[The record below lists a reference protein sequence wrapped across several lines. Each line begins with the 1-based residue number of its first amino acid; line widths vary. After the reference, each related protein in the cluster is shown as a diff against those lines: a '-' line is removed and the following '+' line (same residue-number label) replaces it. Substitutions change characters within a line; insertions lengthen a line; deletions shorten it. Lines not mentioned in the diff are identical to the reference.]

1 MTNIIELNN
10 LSVLFP
16 KKAEKV
22 RVGKDELLGE
32 AGLKSQSTQVTVA
45 TTPAIAAVSNATLHI
60 EKGDIYGVI
69 GYSGAGKSTLVRTIN
84 LLQKP
89 TTGQIIVNGETIFD
103 SQAKIEIKGTKLR
116 EFRQKI
122 GMIFQH
128 FNLLS
133 EKTVFANVAFALQ
146 HTQIVDGKG
155 KKRYLTKNE
164 KTDKVN
170 KLLEL
175 VDLVDLAE
183 KYPAQLSGGQKQR
196 VAIARAL
203 ANDPEILI
211 SDEGTSALDPKT
223 TNQILDLLK
232 DLHDRLG
239 LTIVLITHEMQVV
252 KEIANKVAVM
262 QNGQIIE
269 QNSLI
274 DIFASPKAELTQQF
288 IETTSSVNRF
298 IAGLSKTNILKDLA
312 DDEEL
317 IHLDYASSALEDPV
331 ISDITKKFDVT
342 TNIYYGNV
350 ELLQNQPFG
359 SLVFTLQGTTEQRQ
373 AAKLYFAEKHLT
385 FKVLSRQNHSLFTE
399 NKEEI

>member
-1 MTNIIELNN
+1 MTAIIELNN
-10 LSVLFP
+10 LSVQFHQKGRLIT
-16 KKAEKV
+16 AV
-22 RVGKDELLGE
+22 KD
-32 AGLKSQSTQVTVA
+32 
-45 TTPAIAAVSNATLHI
+45 ATLHI

-89 TTGQIIVNGETIFD
+89 TTGQIVVNGEVIFD
-103 SQAKIEIKGTKLR
+103 SENPVQFTGQKLR

-133 EKTVFANVAFALQ
+133 EKTVFENVVFALQ
-146 HTQIVDGKG
+146 HTQTQEENG
-155 KKRYLTKNE
+155 KKRYLTKQE
-164 KTDKVN
+164 KTEKVN
-170 KLLEL
+170 HLLT
-175 VDLVDLAE
+175 LVDLADLAD

-232 DLHDRLG
+232 SLHEKLG
-239 LTIVLITHEMQVV
+239 ITVVLITHEMQVV

-262 QNGQIIE
+262 QNGEIIE

-274 DIFASPKAELTQQF
+274 DIFAQPKEVLTKQF

-298 IAGLSKTNILKDLA
+298 IAGLSKTDLLA
-312 DDEEL
+312 QLEDDEEL
-317 IHLDYASSALEDPV
+317 IHLDYSGTELADPV
-331 ISDITKKFDVT
+331 VSDITKKFDVT
-342 TNIYYGNV
+342 TNIFYGNV
-350 ELLQNQPFG
+350 ELLQGQPFG
-359 SLVFTLQGTTEQRQ
+359 SLVLTIKGTPEHRQ
-373 AAKLYFAEKHLT
+373 AAKAYLAERHLQYE
-385 FKVLSRQNHSLFTE
+385 VLG
-399 NKEEI
+399 KIGKAVK

>member
-1 MTNIIELNN
+1 MANIIELN
-10 LSVLFP
+10 
-16 KKAEKV
+16 K
-22 RVGKDELLGE
+22 
-32 AGLKSQSTQVTVA
+32 VTVEFHQKNKL
-45 TTPAIAAVSNATLHI
+45 ISAVHEATLQI

-89 TTGQIIVNGETIFD
+89 TSGQIIVNGEPIFD
-103 SQAKIEIKGTKLR
+103 SDHSVKFSGGKLR
-116 EFRQKI
+116 NFRQKI

-128 FNLLS
+128 FNLLA

-146 HTQIVDGKG
+146 HTQISDKKSGKL
-155 KKRYLTKNE
+155 RYLTTAE
-164 KTDKVN
+164 KREKVS

-175 VDLVDLAE
+175 VDLTELSE

-274 DIFASPKAELTQQF
+274 DIFADPQEALTKQF

-298 IAGLSKTNILKDLA
+298 IADLSKTNLLQNLA

-317 IHLDYASSALEDPV
+317 IHLDYASSELTDPV
-331 ISDITKKFDVT
+331 VSDITKKFAVT
-342 TNIYYGNV
+342 TNIFYGNV

-359 SLVFTLQGTTEQRQ
+359 SLVLTLKGTLEQRE
-373 AAKLYFAEKHLT
+373 AAKNY
-385 FKVLSRQNHSLFTE
+385 LSERNLKFELLSSL
-399 NKEEI
+399 KKGDAK

>member
-1 MTNIIELNN
+1 MTAIIELNN
-10 LSVLFP
+10 LSVQFHQKGRLVT
-16 KKAEKV
+16 AV
-22 RVGKDELLGE
+22 KD
-32 AGLKSQSTQVTVA
+32 
-45 TTPAIAAVSNATLHI
+45 ATLHI

-89 TTGQIIVNGETIFD
+89 TKGQIVINGEKIFD
-103 SQAKIEIKGTKLR
+103 SENPVKFTGAKLR

-133 EKTVFANVAFALQ
+133 EKTVFNNVAFALQ
-146 HTQIVDGKG
+146 HSQIEDKNG
-155 KKRYLTKNE
+155 KKRYLTKKE
-164 KTDKVN
+164 KTDKVTE
-170 KLLEL
+170 LLKL
-175 VDLVDLAE
+175 VDLEELSD

-232 DLHDRLG
+232 SLHEKLG
-239 LTIVLITHEMQVV
+239 ITV
-252 KEIANKVAVM
+252 ANKVAVM
-262 QNGQIIE
+262 QNGEIIE

-274 DIFASPKAELTQQF
+274 DIFAQPKEALTKQF

-298 IAGLSKTNILKDLA
+298 IASLSRTELLAQLA

-317 IHLDYASSALEDPV
+317 IHLDYSGSELEDPV
-331 ISDITKKFDVT
+331 VSDITKKFDVT
-342 TNIYYGNV
+342 TNIFYGNV
-350 ELLQNQPFG
+350 ELLQGQPFG
-359 SLVFTLQGTTEQRQ
+359 SLVLTLKGSSEHRA
-373 AAKLYFAEKHLT
+373 AAKAYFVERHLK
-385 FKVLSRQNHSLFTE
+385 FEVLGKIERTVD
-399 NKEEI
+399 

>member
-1 MTNIIELNN
+1 MTNIIELNH
-10 LSVLFP
+10 LSVSFAS
-16 KKAEKV
+16 KKSNNK
-22 RVGKDELLGE
+22 KNGE
-32 AGLKSQSTQVTVA
+32 SN
-45 TTPAIAAVSNATLHI
+45 IIHAVEDATLHI

-89 TTGQIIVNGETIFD
+89 TEGQIIINGEIVFD
-103 SQAKIEIKGTKLR
+103 TNHPVHLSGAKLR
-116 EFRQKI
+116 AFRQKI

-128 FNLLS
+128 FNLLA
-133 EKTVFANVAFALQ
+133 EKTVFNNVSFALQ
-146 HTQIVDGKG
+146 HTQIKDGKTG
-155 KKRYLTKNE
+155 KLRYLSATEKKTKVEN
-164 KTDKVN
+164 
-170 KLLEL
+170 LLGLVEL
-175 VDLVDLAE
+175 SELAH
-183 KYPAQLSGGQKQR
+183 KYPSQLSGGQKQR

-262 QNGQIIE
+262 QNGRIIE

-274 DIFASPKAELTQQF
+274 DIFAGPEEELTKQF

-298 IAGLSKTNILKDLA
+298 IAGLPRTKLLQNLA
-312 DDEEL
+312 EDEEL
-317 IHLDYASSALEDPV
+317 IHLDYASSELEDPV
-331 ISDITKKFDVT
+331 ISDITKIFDVT

-350 ELLQNQPFG
+350 ELLQQQPFG
-359 SLVFTLQGTTEQRQ
+359 SLVFTLKGSSEQRA
-373 AAKLYFAEKHLT
+373 AAKQYFNERNLK
-385 FKVLSRQNHSLFTE
+385 FIVLGSV
-399 NKEEI
+399 KEGGEI

>member
-10 LSVLFP
+10 ISVVFP
-16 KKAEKV
+16 RKAEKIKGNV
-22 RVGKDELLGE
+22 
-32 AGLKSQSTQVTVA
+32 QH
-45 TTPAIAAVSNATLHI
+45 TPANASDDQKTTGLAAVSSATLHV
-60 EKGDIYGVI
+60 EKGDIFGVI

-89 TTGQIIVNGETIFD
+89 TTGQIVINGTPVFD
-103 SQAKIEIKGTKLR
+103 SENPVKLSGVQLR
-116 EFRQKI
+116 NFRQKI

-133 EKTVFANVAFALQ
+133 EKTVFNNVVFALQ
-146 HTQIVDGKG
+146 HTQQKDEKTGKI
-155 KKRYLTKNE
+155 RYLTSAE
-164 KTDKVN
+164 KKEKVEH
-170 KLLEL
+170 LLEL
-175 VDLVDLAE
+175 VELTELAQ

-262 QNGQIIE
+262 QNGEIIE
-269 QNSLI
+269 KNSLI
-274 DIFASPKAELTQQF
+274 DIFADPKAPLTKQF

-298 IAGLSKTNILKDLA
+298 IAGLSKTKILQNLA
-312 DDEEL
+312 SDEEL
-317 IHLDYASSALEDPV
+317 IHLDYATSALEDPV

-342 TNIYYGNV
+342 TNIFYGNV
-350 ELLQNQPFG
+350 ELLQQQPFG
-359 SLVFTLQGTTEQRQ
+359 SLVFTLKGSTEQRL
-373 AAKLYFAEKHLT
+373 AAKRYFEEKQLK
-385 FKVLSRQNHSLFTE
+385 FNVLGPINEGGL
-399 NKEEI
+399 K

>member
-1 MTNIIELNN
+1 MTAIIELNN
-10 LSVLFP
+10 LSVQFHQKGRLVT
-16 KKAEKV
+16 AV
-22 RVGKDELLGE
+22 KD
-32 AGLKSQSTQVTVA
+32 
-45 TTPAIAAVSNATLHI
+45 ATLHI

-89 TTGQIIVNGETIFD
+89 TKGQIVINGEKIFD
-103 SQAKIEIKGTKLR
+103 SENPVKFTGAKLR

-133 EKTVFANVAFALQ
+133 EKTVFNNVAFALQ
-146 HTQIVDGKG
+146 HSQIEDKNG
-155 KKRYLTKNE
+155 KKRYLTKKE
-164 KTDKVN
+164 KTDKVTE
-170 KLLEL
+170 LLKL
-175 VDLVDLAE
+175 VDLEELSD

-232 DLHDRLG
+232 SLHEKLG
-239 LTIVLITHEMQVV
+239 ITVVLITHEMQVV

-262 QNGQIIE
+262 QNGEIIE

-274 DIFASPKAELTQQF
+274 DIFAQPKEALTKQF

-298 IAGLSKTNILKDLA
+298 IASLSRTELLAQLA

-317 IHLDYASSALEDPV
+317 IHLDYSGSELEDPV
-331 ISDITKKFDVT
+331 VSDITKKFDVT
-342 TNIYYGNV
+342 TNIFYGNV
-350 ELLQNQPFG
+350 ELLQGQPFG
-359 SLVFTLQGTTEQRQ
+359 SSEHRA
-373 AAKLYFAEKHLT
+373 AAKAYFVERHLK
-385 FKVLSRQNHSLFTE
+385 FEVLGKIERTVD
-399 NKEEI
+399 

>member
-1 MTNIIELNN
+1 MALIELNN
-10 LSVLFP
+10 VSVQFQQKGRLIT
-16 KKAEKV
+16 AVEK
-22 RVGKDELLGE
+22 
-32 AGLKSQSTQVTVA
+32 
-45 TTPAIAAVSNATLHI
+45 ATLHI

-89 TTGQIIVNGETIFD
+89 TSGQIVVKDEVIFD
-103 SQAKIEIKGTKLR
+103 ADKPVKFTGAKLR
-116 EFRQKI
+116 AFRQKI

-146 HTQIVDGKG
+146 HTQIVDEKTGKS
-155 KKRYLTKNE
+155 RYLTSAE
-164 KTDKVN
+164 KKGKVN
-170 KLLEL
+170 RLLG
-175 VDLVDLAE
+175 LVDLADLAD

-232 DLHDRLG
+232 SLHEKLG
-239 LTIVLITHEMQVV
+239 ITIVLITHEMQVV

-269 QNSLI
+269 KNSLI
-274 DIFASPKAELTQQF
+274 EIFAQPQAELTKQF
-288 IETTSSVNRF
+288 IETTNSVNRF
-298 IAGLSKTNILKDLA
+298 IAGLEKTGLFDNLA
-312 DDEEL
+312 ADEEL
-317 IHLDYASSALEDPV
+317 IHLDFGTETVDEPV
-331 ISDITKKFDVT
+331 ISTINKNFEVT
-342 TNIYYGNV
+342 TSIFYGNV
-350 ELLQNQPFG
+350 ELLQGSSLG
-359 SLVFTLQGTTEQRQ
+359 SLIITLKGAKAEREKVKAYLQERQ
-373 AAKLYFAEKHLT
+373 LKFE
-385 FKVLSRQNHSLFTE
+385 VLG
-399 NKEEI
+399 KAVK

>member
-1 MTNIIELNN
+1 MTAIIELNN
-10 LSVLFP
+10 LSVQFHQKGRL
-16 KKAEKV
+16 
-22 RVGKDELLGE
+22 
-32 AGLKSQSTQVTVA
+32 VT
-45 TTPAIAAVSNATLHI
+45 AVKNATLHI

-89 TTGQIIVNGETIFD
+89 TEGQIVINGEKIFD
-103 SQAKIEIKGTKLR
+103 SENPVKFTGAKLR

-133 EKTVFANVAFALQ
+133 EKTVFNNVAFALQ
-146 HTQIVDGKG
+146 HSQIEDKSG
-155 KKRYLTKNE
+155 KKRYLTKKE
-164 KTDKVN
+164 KNDKVTE
-170 KLLEL
+170 LLK
-175 VDLVDLAE
+175 LVDLADLSD

-232 DLHDRLG
+232 SLHEKLG
-239 LTIVLITHEMQVV
+239 ITVVLITHEMQVV

-262 QNGQIIE
+262 QNGEIIE

-274 DIFASPKAELTQQF
+274 DIFAQPKEALTKQF

-298 IAGLSKTNILKDLA
+298 IASLSKTELLAQLA

-317 IHLDYASSALEDPV
+317 IHLDYSGSELEDPV
-331 ISDITKKFDVT
+331 VSDITKKFDVT
-342 TNIYYGNV
+342 TNIFYGNV
-350 ELLQNQPFG
+350 ELLQGQPFG
-359 SLVFTLQGTTEQRQ
+359 SLVLTLKGSSEHRA
-373 AAKLYFAEKHLT
+373 AAKAYFVERHLK
-385 FKVLSRQNHSLFTE
+385 FEVLGKIERTVD
-399 NKEEI
+399 

>member
-10 LSVLFP
+10 LTVFFS
-16 KKAEKV
+16 
-22 RVGKDELLGE
+22 GK
-32 AGLKSQSTQVTVA
+32 QTNHTQIT
-45 TTPAIAAVSNATLHI
+45 AVSDATLHV

-89 TTGQIIVNGETIFD
+89 TTGQIIVKGETIFD
-103 SQAKIEIKGTKLR
+103 SENPVKLSGSKLR
-116 EFRQKI
+116 AFRQKI

-146 HTQIVDGKG
+146 HTQIEDEKTGKL
-155 KKRYLTKNE
+155 RYLTGNE
-164 KTDKVN
+164 KKKKVE
-170 KLLEL
+170 KLLALVEL
-175 VDLVDLAE
+175 TDLAQ

-262 QNGQIIE
+262 QNGVIIE

-274 DIFASPKAELTQQF
+274 DIFADPKEKLTKQF

-298 IAGLSKTNILKDLA
+298 IAGLSKTKLLQILSE
-312 DDEEL
+312 DEEL
-317 IHLDYASSALEDPV
+317 IHLDYASSGLEDPV

-350 ELLQNQPFG
+350 ELLQQQPFG
-359 SLVFTLQGTTEQRQ
+359 SLVFTLKGANEQRA
-373 AAKLYFAEKHLT
+373 AAKKYFAEKNLK
-385 FKVLSRQNHSLFTE
+385 FNVLGSI
-399 NKEEI
+399 KEEGEKE